1 MKTEKLYYVDSYI
14 KNFNAKVLSCE
25 SVGESFCVVLDKTA
39 FFAEGGGQKADTGFI
54 GEAKV
59 LDVLEENGELKHYV
73 DKSLELGNEY
83 ACVIDWDKR
92 FSRMQN
98 HSGEHIVSGITHAIY
113 GFDNVGF
120 HMEED
125 YVTVDFNGELN
136 RAQLDEIEDKAN
148 EVIYKNEDI
157 ICYFPNSDE
166 LKTLDYRSKLDL
178 KDDVRLVKIG
188 DTDLCACCAPHVSKT
203 GEIGVVKILDFM
215 RHRGGVRLVMT
226 SGKTALNDYREKYSR
241 VYNVSG
247 LLSAKQSEISTAV
260 ERLKNEADEI
270 RHEYNEF
277 KQRIAQAD
285 CKNLNLIGNVS
296 YFISEYYDANMMRT
310 LVNFGMEK
318 SRICF
323 VFSGDDKTGYSYI
336 IGSNSLDMR
345 EVAKEVNTSLNGRG
359 GGRDGMIQG
368 KVSENEKSIL
378 DFLNTTAQ
386 LLGKEE

>member
-14 KNFNAKVLSCE
+14 KKFNAKVLSCE
-25 SVGESFCVVLDKTA
+25 GDGKSFCVVLDKTA

-73 DKSLELGNEY
+73 DKPLELEKEY

-98 HSGEHIVSGITHAIY
+98 HSGEHIVSGIVHAVY

-157 ICYFPNSDE
+157 ICCFPNQEE
-166 LKTLDYRSKLDL
+166 LKSLDYRSKLDL
-178 KDDVRLVKIG
+178 KDDVRIVKIG
-188 DTDLCACCAPHVSKT
+188 DTDICACCAPHVSKT
-203 GEIGVVKILDFM
+203 GEIGVIKILDFM

-226 SGKTALNDYREKYSR
+226 SGKIALNDYREKYSQ

-247 LLSAKQSEISTAV
+247 LLSAKQSEISSAV
-260 ERLKNEADEI
+260 ERLKNETDEI
-270 RHEYNEF
+270 KREFNDF
-277 KQRIAQAD
+277 KQQIAQAD
-285 CKNLNLIGNVS
+285 CKNLKFIDKAS

-310 LVNFGMEK
+310 IVNFGMEK
-318 SRICF
+318 SQICF
-323 VFSGDDKTGYSYI
+323 VFSGDDNNGYSYI
-336 IGSNSLDMR
+336 IGSKTLDMR
-345 EVAKEVNTSLNGRG
+345 EVARAVNTSLNGRG

-368 KVSENEKSIL
+368 KISANEKEIV
-378 DFLNTTAQ
+378 DFLNTTAHS
-386 LLGKEE
+386 LGKDE